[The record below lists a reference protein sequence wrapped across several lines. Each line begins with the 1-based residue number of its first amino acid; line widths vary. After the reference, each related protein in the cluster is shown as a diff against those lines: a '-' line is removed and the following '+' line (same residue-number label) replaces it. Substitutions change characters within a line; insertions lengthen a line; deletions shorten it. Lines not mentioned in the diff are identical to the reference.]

1 MAREDLL
8 AAAQALIGA
17 DDPVTAA
24 GVLGLQDDYAAIT
37 VGGIVSGIATPDAAS
52 PVLAGAGA
60 AASLKA
66 TRQESARSQGLTVRM
81 LVVVTARSIHILSLP
96 MAGNTPQKELMSFER
111 GGTKV
116 EISKFGLSR
125 RLKLTDSGSGQH
137 LGLTGSAAP
146 FSSFSKGDKAVLA
159 ELG

>member
-1 MAREDLL
+1 M
-8 AAAQALIGA
+8 
-17 DDPVTAA
+17 
-24 GVLGLQDDYAAIT
+24 
-37 VGGIVSGIATPDAAS
+37 
-52 PVLAGAGA
+52 LAGAGA

-81 LVVVTARSIHILSLP
+81 LVAVTARSIHILSLP

-146 FSSFSKGDKAVLA
+146 FSPSPRGTRRSWPSSVRARALRGVRQPTLPLIESDLTGGNRENQAHPGSLTRPGRDLA
-159 ELG
+159 AAAEPTCR